1 MENFEGLFGDNINS
15 MNGDNSD
22 NSSNFHDDL
31 SGLFISVLER
41 GGLSQNDI
49 DIYLLQK
56 GYTNAE
62 IEQLKNEQII
72 YKVNIN
78 DYEELEKDVLVEA
91 IKRGDLQ
98 LAYKMLDMA
107 NKKTGKYSNKIDVT
121 TDNEPIKITFG

>member
-22 NSSNFHDDL
+22 NRSNFHDDL

-72 YKVNIN
+72 YKVNIK

-91 IKRGDLQ
+91 IKRGDLH
-98 LAYKMLDMA
+98 LAYKMLDMV
-107 NKKTGKYSNKIDVT
+107 NKKNGKYSNKIDVT